1 MRLFG
6 FEINRAR
13 TLSPADGGRGWH
25 RLFASESYPGAFQQD
40 VRVDLTSVQANH
52 AVFACQTRIASDI
65 KKLRIKIV
73 EQGDNGIWTERRNS
87 PYRAVLRRPNPYQ
100 NRIQF
105 IEAWVL
111 SKLRAGNTY
120 ALKARNN
127 AGMVA
132 GLHILDPDLVTV
144 LVSDSGDVFY
154 QLDGDN
160 LLGFNQQITVPARE
174 IIHDRFNCL
183 FHPLVGLSPI
193 YAAGLAATQGDAIAR
208 ANTLLFQHGGRPGG
222 FITTDKKISDETA
235 AMLKETWETNYTG
248 VNTGKTAVLAEGM
261 KYEPFIVKGVDAQVI
276 EQLKWTAE
284 VVCSVYH
291 VPGFMVGIG
300 EAPANDNVEAMTTQY
315 YSQCLQSHIED
326 IELCLDEGLGFSE
339 GAGVEFDIKGLIRM
353 DSTAQ
358 VDAVA
363 KKKGILTLDEQ
374 RRELDEAPLP
384 EGGGTVYLQM
394 QDHSI
399 SAIAARDARLI
410 EDAKEPTPPPVTTP
424 PPTPPANDDEP
435 TEEERAGRKALLREK
450 IRERLNA

>member
-1 MRLFG
+1 VKIFG
-6 FEINRAR
+6 FEITRAR
-13 TLSPADGGRGWH
+13 SLSPADGGRGWN
-25 RLFASESYPGAFQQD
+25 RLFASESYPGAYQQD
-40 VRVDLTSVQANH
+40 VRVDLASVQANH
-52 AVFACQTRIASDI
+52 AVFSCQTRIASDI

-73 EQGDNGIWTERRNS
+73 EQGDNGIWSERRNS
-87 PYRAVLRRPNPYQ
+87 PYRTLLRRPNSYQ

-105 IEAWVL
+105 IESWVL

-144 LVSDSGDVFY
+144 LISESGDVFY

-160 LLGFNQQITVPARE
+160 MLGLTEQVTVPARE

-183 FHPLVGLSPI
+183 FHPMVGLSPI
-193 YAAGLAATQGDAIAR
+193 FAAGLAATQGDAIQR
-208 ANTLLFQHGGRPGG
+208 ANTHLFQNGGRPGG
-222 FITTDKKISDETA
+222 TLSTDKKISDETA
-235 AMLKETWETNYTG
+235 AMLKETWETNYSG
-248 VNTGKTAVLAEGM
+248 ANTGKTAVLGEGL
-261 KYEPFIVKGVDAQVI
+261 KYEAFIVKGVDAQVI

-394 QDHSI
+394 QDHSVA
-399 SAIAARDARLI
+399 AIAARDARLI
-410 EDAKEPTPPPVTTP
+410 EDAKEPPPVTP
-424 PPTPPANDDEP
+424 PVAPANDDEP
-435 TEEERAGRKALLREK
+435 TEEDRAGRKALLHEK